1 MRKTKRSRFLYEKSH
16 VNHSYFFFRDLGS
29 KLDNLRKLSVPIF
42 IWDPLGIEIL
52 KNNYK
57 KKSEETRDKKQET
70 RDNCNGMKK

>member
-52 KNNYK
+52 KNTDK
-57 KKSEETRDKKQET
+57 KRVKKQET
-70 RDNCNGMKK
+70 TDKIQGTRVMG